1 MAELIKEQIS
11 RAIGKLTVNVDVS
24 EGIKNLKRLQKEIRT
39 TLQLIKKLE
48 NSIDNIKGGH

>member
-11 RAIGKLTVNVDVS
+11 RAIGELTVNVDVS